1 MKQLPC
7 EKIIWYGI
15 PVIRRELAFSLINQ
29 FGLSQK
35 EAAEKLD
42 LTPAAI
48 SQYLSKKR
56 GRISILDEKIIN
68 EIKLSA
74 KKINEKGE
82 TVLNSEICN
91 LCKILKSEGFFKF
104 QVNVIKK

>member
-29 FGLSQK
+29 FNLSQK
-35 EAAEKLD
+35 EAAEKLG
-42 LTPAAI
+42 LTPAAV

-56 GRISILDEKIIN
+56 GRISILDEKIIK
-68 EIKLSA
+68 EIRLSA

-82 TVLNSEICN
+82 TVLNSEICY
-91 LCKILKSEGFFKF
+91 LCKILKTEGFFKF
-104 QVNVIKK
+104 QVNIIKK